1 MHLPDVVPFKA
12 VFAGRGRI
20 STPAGGAGHFQTV
33 LATIPWQDASPGRE
47 SRPN

>member
-1 MHLPDVVPFKA
+1 MHLPDVFLFEP

-20 STPAGGAGHFQTV
+20 SMPADGAGHFQTL